1 MPRHIPTAELLNNI
15 VVLAVK
21 SPKDHK
27 RTTKFLVR
35 KGNSITAIGP
45 GSFAMWC
52 NRHNI
57 NYDSAMTQRSKF
69 PNKEIPLYYING
81 SSTLFTL
88 LSKNTIL

>member
-1 MPRHIPTAELLNNI
+1 MPRRIPTAELLNNI
-15 VVLAVK
+15 VILAVK

-35 KGNSITAIGP
+35 RGNSITAIGP

-57 NYDSAMTQRSKF
+57 NYDSAMTRRSRF
-69 PNKEIPLYYING
+69 PDREVDLYLETGGI
-81 SSTLFTL
+81 TVFTL
-88 LSKNTIL
+88 LSKNTTL